1 MKFARITHEG
11 APRIVVVEE
20 ASWALLPRDLGD
32 LHVVI
37 EGAAEA
43 LAYVRRA
50 LRSAPRLDADESRL
64 LAPLGQLRRDV
75 LCTGWNYL
83 DHFHEG
89 AGRRA
94 GQDVELPTHPTFF
107 GKSPHTIIG
116 PRDPIA
122 FDERVSIQWDYEA
135 ELAFVIG
142 RRGRS
147 IRASSAADHVW
158 GYLLANDVSQRD
170 LQRAHGGQ
178 WLKGKS
184 IDRTMPIGPWIVT
197 ADEVEPKDIRL
208 RCTINGELMQDA
220 STGTMAYPIPSLI
233 EELSFGMTL
242 DVGDLVLTGTPSGVG
257 NARDPR
263 RFLRSGDE
271 VIVSGTGLGELRN
284 VVTPVD
290 LHTPG

>member
-1 MKFARITHEG
+1 MKFARILYQG
-11 APRIVVVEE
+11 APRVVVVDQEW
-20 ASWALLPRDLGD
+20 WALLPREIGD
-32 LHVVI
+32 LHVLI
-37 EGAAEA
+37 DGAADA
-43 LAYVRRA
+43 MAYVRRA
-50 LRSAPRLDADESRL
+50 LRTAPRLAADEDSL
-64 LAPLGQLRRDV
+64 LAPLDRFRRDV

-89 AGRRA
+89 AGRRE
-94 GQDVELPTHPTFF
+94 GQDVDLPQHPTFF
-107 GKSPHTIIG
+107 GKSPHTVIG

-122 FDERVSIQWDYEA
+122 FDERISTQWDYEA
-135 ELAFVIG
+135 ELALVIG

-147 IRASSAADHVW
+147 IPGSSAADHVW
-158 GYLLANDVSQRD
+158 GYLLANDISQRD

-197 ADEVEPKDIRL
+197 ADEVEPTDIRL
-208 RCTINGELMQDA
+208 RCIINGELMQDA
-220 STGTMAYPIPSLI
+220 STGAMAYPIPTLI

-263 RFLRSGDE
+263 RFLQSGDE

-290 LHTPG
+290 LHTPQ